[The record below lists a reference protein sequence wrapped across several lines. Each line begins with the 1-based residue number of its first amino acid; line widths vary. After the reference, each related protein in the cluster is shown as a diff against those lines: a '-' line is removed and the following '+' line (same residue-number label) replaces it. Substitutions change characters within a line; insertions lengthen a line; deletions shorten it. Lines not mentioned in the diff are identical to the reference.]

1 MSLSQRTKTKVHQWQ
16 FSCYKTLSRW
26 ISSNLRSKIIRYKF
40 SDSADPLDKPSLIS
54 YNLTIYNRKIGL
66 FIYGHWPMLIYCPMT
81 LYYWLITCFVLW
93 TLWTLWVSLKLLIKI
108 VKYHN
113 AIPCL
118 KLKYTYQ
125 KKHYDCAKLGI
136 LDKLR

>member
-16 FSCYKTLSRW
+16 FSCYNTLSRW

-40 SDSADPLDKPSLIS
+40 SDSAGPLDKPSLIS
-54 YNLTIYNRKIGL
+54 YNLTIYNRTNWALYIWAL
-66 FIYGHWPMLIYCPMT
+66 ANVNILSNDVLLVDYMLCT
-81 LYYWLITCFVLW
+81 LNTRVN
-93 TLWTLWVSLKLLIKI
+93 LKLLIKI

-113 AIPCL
+113 VVPRL
-118 KLKYTYQ
+118 KLKYTYL

>member
-40 SDSADPLDKPSLIS
+40 SDSAGPLDKPSLIS
-54 YNLTIYNRKIGL
+54 YNLTIYNRTNWALYIWAL
-66 FIYGHWPMLIYCPMT
+66 ANVNILSNDVVLLVDYMLCT
-81 LYYWLITCFVLW
+81 LNIRVN
-93 TLWTLWVSLKLLIKI
+93 LKLLIKI

-113 AIPCL
+113 VVPCL

>member
-16 FSCYKTLSRW
+16 SSCYKTLSRW

-40 SDSADPLDKPSLIS
+40 SDSAGPLDKPSLIS
-54 YNLTIYNRKIGL
+54 YNLTIYNRTNWALYIWAL
-66 FIYGHWPMLIYCPMT
+66 ANVNILSNDVVLLVDYMLCT
-81 LYYWLITCFVLW
+81 LNTRVN
-93 TLWTLWVSLKLLIKI
+93 LKLLIKI

-113 AIPCL
+113 VVPRL
-118 KLKYTYQ
+118 KLKYTYL